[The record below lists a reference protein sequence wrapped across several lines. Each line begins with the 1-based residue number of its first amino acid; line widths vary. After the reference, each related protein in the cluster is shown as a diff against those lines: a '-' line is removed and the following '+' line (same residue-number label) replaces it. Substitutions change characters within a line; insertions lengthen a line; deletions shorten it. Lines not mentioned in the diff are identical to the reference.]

1 MFLKKDVLAEE
12 EAKEGRADKGQRAI
26 ISFLFLLQHLSDH
39 SLETT
44 DAVQPHH
51 FPNGDIP

>member
-1 MFLKKDVLAEE
+1 MILKRDVLAEE
-12 EAKEGRADKGQRAI
+12 EAKEGRADKGQRTI

-44 DAVQPHH
+44 DAVQPLH
-51 FPNGDIP
+51 FLNGDIT